1 MCACT
6 LATTVNVQQCI
17 LRGRGN
23 AGAHGWWGQML
34 SPPHSSTY
42 LSPITLL
49 LSSSKSDMQSG
60 FALLEAGS
68 LGGTTVVNILFK
80 NFADTLVRC
89 CVLKTSTC
97 LHCNKKYFFLKKNS
111 PLSFLSF
118 HFISSFHHLLLTH
131 SFCRSVVILPL
142 LSLHIAFL
150 FFICRMYIC
159 MSHYYMTAYNV
170 ILFTPF
176 NFLVLY
182 I

>member
-1 MCACT
+1 MLVRT
-6 LATTVNVQQCI
+6 
-17 LRGRGN
+17 GG
-23 AGAHGWWGQML
+23 GAKCFLPHTHRLPSLPSL
-34 SPPHSSTY
+34 S
-42 LSPITLL
+42 LL

-89 CVLKTSTC
+89 CVLKTSPC
-97 LHCNKKYFFLKKNS
+97 LHCNKNIFLKK
-111 PLSFLSF
+111 LSFIFSII
-118 HFISSFHHLLLTH
+118 HFISSFYHLLLTH

-159 MSHYYMTAYNV
+159 MSHCYMTAYNV
-170 ILFTPF
+170 INLFTF
-176 NFLVLY
+176 NFLVY
-182 I
+182 K

>member
-118 HFISSFHHLLLTH
+118 HLFTIFFSLI
-131 SFCRSVVILPL
+131 RSVV
-142 LSLHIAFL
+142 LSLSSPCFPSISRSCFL
-150 FFICRMYIC
+150 FVVCTYACHTIIWLHIM
-159 MSHYYMTAYNV
+159 
-170 ILFTPF
+170 
-176 NFLVLY
+176 
-182 I
+182 